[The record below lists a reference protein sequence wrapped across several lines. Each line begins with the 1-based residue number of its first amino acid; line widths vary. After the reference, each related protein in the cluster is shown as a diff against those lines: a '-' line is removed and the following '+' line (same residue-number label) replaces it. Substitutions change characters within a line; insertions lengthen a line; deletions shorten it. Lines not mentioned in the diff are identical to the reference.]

1 MINECFNC
9 GVSGRRVIL
18 FDAISGKGIINI
30 CKECASK
37 ESMPIVRKPSEI
49 FIPPSLYGDL
59 NDRRKTVYERVSRIS
74 GFDSRNKKSEKKEF
88 SRKQETTLKD
98 IIDKNFKAQINEELK
113 LRPDMVD
120 NFHWII
126 MRARRLKHITSEQLA
141 EAIAEPEAAIKMAE
155 KGVLPEDSHNLVNKL
170 ENYLGIKLIKK
181 EFAEKIEER
190 HKEVSFDPV
199 TTKNLTIA
207 DLQEMKKTKEEKI
220 LGGYAKEDEDYERE
234 DLSQDENDLV
244 F

>member
-9 GVSGRRVIL
+9 GASGRRVIL

-30 CKECASK
+30 CKECSSK

-49 FIPPSLYGDL
+49 FTSQSLYGGL
-59 NDRRKTVYERVSRIS
+59 NDGKKTVYERVSRMS

-98 IIDKNFKAQINEELK
+98 IINKNFKAQINGELK

-155 KGVLPEDSHNLVNKL
+155 KGILPENSHNLINKL
-170 ENYLGIKLIKK
+170 ENYLGIKLVKK

-190 HKEVSFDPV
+190 HKEVSFDTV

-220 LGGYAKEDEDYERE
+220 LWGYAEKDEDYERE
-234 DLSQDENDLV
+234 DLSQDENDLI